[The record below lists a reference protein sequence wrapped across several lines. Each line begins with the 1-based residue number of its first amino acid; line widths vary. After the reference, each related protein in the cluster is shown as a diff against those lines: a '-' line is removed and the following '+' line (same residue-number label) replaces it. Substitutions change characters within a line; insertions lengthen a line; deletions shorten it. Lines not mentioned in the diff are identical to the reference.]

1 MKIFDCIDKV
11 NVDQIIPADTY
22 NFSSLGK
29 TRILELYK
37 NKLASQLALYL
48 LENDYI
54 EIKEEKIK
62 DGLLVGFEL
71 LILNRKNLKKLKEG
85 GKKC

>member
-1 MKIFDCIDKV
+1 VKIFDCIDKV

-22 NFSSLGK
+22 NFSSLRK

-71 LILNRKNLKKLKEG
+71 LILNRRKLKKLKEG
-85 GKKC
+85 DEE